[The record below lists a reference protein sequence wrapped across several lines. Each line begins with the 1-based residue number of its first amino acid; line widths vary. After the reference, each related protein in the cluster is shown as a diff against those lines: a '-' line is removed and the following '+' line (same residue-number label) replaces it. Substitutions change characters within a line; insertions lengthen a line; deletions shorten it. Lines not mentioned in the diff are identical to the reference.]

1 MYFRHK
7 WDRNCVLALVQK
19 YIHRFVCVTG
29 REHRMEEFLEG
40 TLAFLLLPF
49 VLFRNV
55 ILLPMPR
62 WQCQNQISF
71 LGSLPTSYPTQ
82 LVRSDLGIS
91 FSTQLFIKGLLR
103 KPPTGPMLPPSP
115 LWVASWLA
123 DCRGLEH
130 PCCFVGWWWW
140 GCCWL
145 LKQAFSL
152 LISSRHLFL
161 KPKLQRQA
169 TFEIPQLFIRLEKL
183 DADPQKAICYFH
195 WVLQISRKLPFGG

>member
-7 WDRNCVLALVQK
+7 WDRSCVLALVQK

-29 REHRMEEFLEG
+29 GKHRMEELLDG

-49 VLFRNV
+49 VLFRKV

-62 WQCQNQISF
+62 WQCQNQISL

-103 KPPTGPMLPPSP
+103 KPPTGLMLPPCP

-123 DCRGLEH
+123 DCRGFGTSLLL
-130 PCCFVGWWWW
+130 CWMVVVGVLPAFEA
-140 GCCWL
+140 GL
-145 LKQAFSL
+145 LIADFLQAFV
-152 LISSRHLFL
+152 
-161 KPKLQRQA
+161 
-169 TFEIPQLFIRLEKL
+169 FE
-183 DADPQKAICYFH
+183 AKASKASNI
-195 WVLQISRKLPFGG
+195 